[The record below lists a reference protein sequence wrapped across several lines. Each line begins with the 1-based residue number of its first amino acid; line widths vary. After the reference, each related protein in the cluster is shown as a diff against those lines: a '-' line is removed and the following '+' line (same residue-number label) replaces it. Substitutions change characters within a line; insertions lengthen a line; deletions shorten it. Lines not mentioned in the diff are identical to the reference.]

1 MGSITTLAYRFQ
13 RIVLTLV
20 TGLMLFGVWSYFTLP
35 AREDPEITIRE
46 AVVTTPY
53 AGLTPHRI
61 EQLVTK
67 PLEEAIRQLPEV
79 DSITSSS
86 LPGLSIIHVEI
97 DQTTPGTALDQIWD
111 DLRDE
116 VEDARGRLP
125 EGAGVPMV
133 LDDFGS
139 VAVVTAALIGDGY
152 DMGEMEDMAVH
163 VRDALHAV
171 DGVRTV
177 ELHGV
182 VPERIEVRTDRGRL
196 AQLGLTPGAVASAL
210 RTQNVIRPGG
220 EVDMGDRA
228 LLVEPT
234 GDYDT
239 VEDIGDTLVP
249 TPSGDTIPLRDVAT
263 IERTLIDPAPRLAY
277 VNGERAIVLAVSIL
291 DGQRVLEFGPRLQ
304 SALDEIAEGLPV
316 GYRLETV
323 TFQAEQVEAAVYGVT
338 INVAQ
343 TLALVCGIVILLL
356 GLRTGLIVGAIV
368 PSVMLATIAVMGFM
382 GLPLERMSLAT
393 LVIALGL
400 FVDNGIVV
408 GEDFKRR
415 LMDGD
420 SRDEALDGVGRELS
434 IPLLAST
441 ATTVL
446 VFLPLMLAQHTAGEY
461 TRSIS
466 IVVAISL
473 TVSWAFAMSLTPILC
488 HRFLSV
494 PDAAEDGAE
503 TKRPYYERMF
513 DPLKASYRGILRWIL
528 SHRTLFLVATLG
540 CLVAGVAGVAT
551 APKKFFPDSDRPQV
565 MAYLDL
571 PAGVTA
577 DRTAAA
583 VRDVLG
589 TLDEAE
595 FDWLDS
601 NVAYVGYGGPR
612 FVLSLTPVDQAPNR
626 AVMVLNVSDRA
637 RVDEAMEDMRAHFR
651 ELHPDIRAVVAR
663 MFLGPSDSN
672 VLEVQLRGPD
682 PDFLYRTAPEIEA
695 LLATV
700 PGAIDISTDW
710 ENRVQ
715 RLVVR
720 VDQARARDAGVTS
733 ANVAE
738 ALSGT
743 VSGTPISEFR
753 EGDDTIPIVARGTPQ
768 ERSDPQAL
776 RTLAVFGSDG
786 RSVPLGQVADIEA
799 VNGFSRIEREDMT
812 RAITIEARSTEMA
825 AEEMA
830 LVIADRLDAFDAT
843 LPAGH
848 SARMVGIIEDF
859 GQGRAALL
867 ANMPLC
873 FAIIALLLVAQFN
886 SLRRAAIVL
895 GTLPLI
901 VVGAALGLRMM
912 GAEFGFM
919 PILGILSLAGVI
931 LNNAIVLIDRI
942 DIERAEGATGHEA
955 VLEASVRRLRPIL
968 MTTTTTVLG
977 LLPII
982 ISRDPLF
989 YGLASVMAWGLAV
1002 GTVLTLA
1009 VVPVLYSVA
1018 FRTDRDAA
1026 TDGDAGEVE
1035 NDGEVGPIPRE
1046 RALIPTPDRGAWP
1059 TAAE

>member
-1 MGSITTLAYRFQ
+1 MPSITTLAQRFQ
-13 RIVLTLV
+13 RIVFALV
-20 TGLMLFGVWSYFTLP
+20 GGLMLFGIYSYFTLP

-46 AVVTTPY
+46 AVVTTRY
-53 AGLTPHRI
+53 DGLTPRRI

-67 PLEEAIRQLPEV
+67 PLEEAIRGLPEV
-79 DSITSSS
+79 DEITSSS
-86 LPGLSIIHVEI
+86 LPGLSIIHVEV
-97 DQTTPGTALDQIWD
+97 DQAIPGAALDQIWD

-125 EGAGVPMV
+125 EGAGVPV
-133 LDDFGS
+133 VTDDFGAVS
-139 VAVVTAALIGDGY
+139 VVTAALIGPGY
-152 DMGEMEDMAVH
+152 AMGEMADMAVH
-163 VRDALHAV
+163 VRDRLYAV

-182 VPERIEVRTDRGRL
+182 VPERIEVRTDRARL
-196 AQLGLTPGAVASAL
+196 AQLGLSPGAVARAL
-210 RTQNVIRPGG
+210 RTQNVNRPGG

-228 LLVEPT
+228 LLIEPT

-239 VEDIGDTLVP
+239 VEAIGDTLIP
-249 TPSGDTIPLRDVAT
+249 TPAGGTIPLRDVAAV
-263 IERTLIDPAPRLAY
+263 ERTLVDPAPRVAY
-277 VNGERAIVLAVSIL
+277 VNGERAVVLAVSML
-291 DGQRVLEFGPRLQ
+291 DGQRVLEFGPRVRD
-304 SALDEIAEGLPV
+304 ALDEIEAGLPV

-323 TFQAEQVEAAVYGVT
+323 TFQADQVEAAVYGVT

-343 TLALVCGIVILLL
+343 TLALVCGVVILLL

-415 LMDGD
+415 LLDGV
-420 SRDEALDGVGRELS
+420 SRDEALDGVGRELAL
-434 IPLLAST
+434 PLLAST

-473 TVSWAFAMSLTPILC
+473 SISWVFAMALTPILC
-488 HRFLSV
+488 RRFLPT
-494 PDAAEDGAE
+494 PDLSGGA
-503 TKRPYYERMF
+503 TAKRPYYERMF
-513 DPLKASYRGILRWIL
+513 DPLKAGYRSVLAWVL
-528 SHRTLFLVATLG
+528 AHRVLFLAGTVA

-551 APKKFFPDSDRPQV
+551 APSKFFPDSDRPQV
-565 MAYLDL
+565 IAYLDL

-577 DRTAAA
+577 DRTDAA

-589 TLDEAE
+589 SLEEAG

-601 NVAYVGYGGPR
+601 HVAYVGYGGPR
-612 FVLSLTPVDQAPNR
+612 FVLSLTPVDQALNR
-626 AVMVLNVSDRA
+626 AVMVLNVADRD
-637 RVDEAMEDMRAHFR
+637 RVGGAIDDLRALFR
-651 ELHPDIRAVVAR
+651 DRHPDVRATVAR

-672 VLEVQLRGPD
+672 VLEVRLSGPD
-682 PDFLYRTAPEIEA
+682 PDYLDRTAPEIEA
-695 LLATV
+695 ILATV

-715 RLVVR
+715 RLVVE

-733 ANVAE
+733 ADVAE
-738 ALSGT
+738 ALQGT
-743 VSGTPISEFR
+743 VSGAAISEFR
-753 EGDDTIPIVARGTPQ
+753 EGDDTIPIVARGAPEART
-768 ERSDPQAL
+768 DPQAL
-776 RTLAVFGSDG
+776 ETLPVFGADG
-786 RSVPLGQVADIEA
+786 RSVPLGQVAEIVP
-799 VNGFSRIEREDMT
+799 VNGFSRIERADMT
-812 RAITIEARSTEMA
+812 RAITIEARSTQMA
-825 AEEMA
+825 AEGMA
-830 LVIADRLDAFDAT
+830 GVVADRLEAFDAAMPPGHA
-843 LPAGH
+843 LEIAGIVEE
-848 SARMVGIIEDF
+848 SGE
-859 GQGRAALL
+859 GRAALL

-873 FAIIALLLVAQFN
+873 FAIIAVLLVAQFN
-886 SLRRAAIVL
+886 SFRRALIVL

-901 VVGAALGLRMM
+901 VVGAALGLRVM

-942 DIERAEGATGHEA
+942 DIEREEGAPTAEA

-982 ISRDPLF
+982 LTRDPLF
-989 YGLASVMAWGLAV
+989 YGLASVMAWGLVV
-1002 GTVLTLA
+1002 GTVLTLG
-1009 VVPVLYSVA
+1009 VVPVLYA
-1018 FRTDRDAA
+1018 ALFRDA
-1026 TDGDAGEVE
+1026 GDEAAEGGAADE
-1035 NDGEVGPIPRE
+1035 GGPAPIPRD
-1046 RALIPTPDRGAWP
+1046 RALTVIGAEEPRPWR